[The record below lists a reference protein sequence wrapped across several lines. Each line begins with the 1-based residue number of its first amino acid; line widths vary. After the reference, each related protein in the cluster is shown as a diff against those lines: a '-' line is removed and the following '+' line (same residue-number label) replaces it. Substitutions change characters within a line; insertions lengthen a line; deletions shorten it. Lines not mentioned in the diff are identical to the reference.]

1 MTATMSNNQ
10 SALTAEQRSVL
21 EKLLQKV
28 RRWLE
33 DDLKESLSG
42 RFGIHANGRIEHLD
56 SLSLSSAELSIRED
70 LLTVIEYLRAEGE
83 GDGESVARLIREAAF
98 SHTNRF
104 MAVRIAE
111 AVGLIPETMARGLS
125 SVGFIDFTQL
135 SPAVGST
142 DWLRFSVFIRICADE
157 LATDIPVL
165 FDPRNPLLSLEPTE
179 QVFSRLI
186 EEIVT
191 ISDEIW
197 QAPDVLG
204 WAYQFFNSSEERHQM
219 RKGSPA
225 PRNSHELAVR
235 NQFFTPSYVVEFL
248 VQNGLGAY
256 LAAGFPALVGEL
268 PLLLE
273 VPKEPIEINLADI
286 KVLDPACGS
295 GHFLLGA
302 YDILEK
308 VWELAGVE
316 PAESAPSILESLWGI
331 DIDPRVVQI
340 AQAALFFRARRHC
353 DANLPHLNVIC
364 ARALPTG
371 PEIDELVENLDDHI
385 ARIIRAI
392 AEELNDAP
400 VLGSLLRV
408 EKRLS
413 SEVSDIFGTG
423 VIEGTLAEGAN
434 PRSANS
440 IKVQVLDA
448 LDSVAVAVTATA
460 PQRLFAAQAQDA
472 VRFVDA
478 LSHRYTAVLMNPPFG
493 EPVPCTK
500 GYLKAAYPWIPTKDY
515 NLMAAF
521 VGRGLELCESNYG
534 TCSAITS
541 RSGLF
546 IKTFEAWRRH
556 ILLGNRIA
564 VLADLGSGVMEQAL
578 VEAACY
584 VLENRTLQGKGSF
597 IRLLKETNRPA
608 TLVEVVEGYRN
619 GYNDSRVFQIDLA
632 ELETMPGSPI
642 AYWMDKS
649 IRRLFH
655 DLPRLEGTGSDV
667 RQGLATGDDFQFVR
681 AFWEVYPERIGYSD
695 KQTRHGVRWIPFA
708 KGGGYSPYWADIYLL
723 IDWEHDGR
731 KIRNSPDSRPQNIQF
746 FFRPGL
752 TWPRRT
758 NSDIGF
764 RVLPSGVIFG
774 DKGPAMVPHSGVT
787 PFELLGWLRSR
798 LVQAIMDAM
807 VAAGTETTSSG
818 ASRSYEVG
826 LVQQLPWIGGSCIGR
841 LGIVAQRMVERRASL
856 DSGDETTRRFVSPR
870 FDRSKDFDR
879 HLAQLEDGL
888 ELDKLVNS
896 SAGLDLAGLDYL
908 DKEIAPYPLCY
919 PERTDLDD
927 RIAELFIASMES
939 VIDSLIKERGGSRAI
954 ANLRFI
960 TDRRIEVIAHGLE
973 VSPRSI
979 VRVVEERQLNAHGV
993 EEENAFRLIS
1003 YLVGLSFGRWDFRIG
1018 RDPSCVDSPVNLLTP
1033 PARYSPGSL
1042 LNSEGKPPITLPYDY
1057 PIEFPP
1063 DGILFDQAGHDWDI
1077 SSMVE
1082 QAGEA
1087 FFDSDG
1093 PLSDALSVLMA
1104 RPDLSRFLRT
1114 RFFQKHLT
1122 MYSVSRRR
1130 APIYWQ
1136 LQVPSKTWGIWLY
1149 APKLSRE
1156 MLFAI
1161 VREAEQRRQLAE
1173 RHIDRLQREISSKD
1187 TGRRASHVA
1196 KELES
1201 EQHLA
1206 VELARFQAEAERI
1219 ANIGWEPDL
1228 DDGMVLNAALL
1239 ADLFPAWSDAMKYR
1253 EELQRGKYEWATV
1266 SRYILQS

>member
-1 MTATMSNNQ
+1 MSNNQ

-42 RFGIHANGRIEHLD
+42 RFGIHADGRIEHLD
-56 SLSLSSAELSIRED
+56 SLSLSSVELAIRED
-70 LLTVIEYLRAEGE
+70 MVTVIEYLRAEGE

-104 MAVRIAE
+104 IAVRIAE
-111 AVGLIPETMARGLS
+111 AIGLIPETMARGLS

-142 DWLRFSVFIRICADE
+142 DWLRFGVFIRICADE
-157 LATDIPVL
+157 LAADIPVL
-165 FDPRNPLLSLEPTE
+165 FDPRNPLLNLEPTE
-179 QVFSRLI
+179 QIFSRLI

-191 ISDEIW
+191 IPDEIW

-235 NQFFTPSYVVEFL
+235 NQFFTPSYVVDFL

-256 LAAGFPALVGEL
+256 LAAGFPALTGEL

-273 VPKEPIEINLADI
+273 VPKELVEIDLADI

-308 VWELAGVE
+308 VWQLAGVG

-353 DANLPHLNVIC
+353 NANLPTLNIIC
-364 ARALPTG
+364 ARALPIG
-371 PEIDELVENLDDHI
+371 PEIDELVENLDDHV

-423 VIEGTLAEGAN
+423 VIEGTLAEGVN
-434 PRSANS
+434 PQSAIS
-440 IKVQVLDA
+440 IKAQVLDA
-448 LDSVAVAVTATA
+448 LNSIAVAVTATA

-493 EPVPCTK
+493 EPVPHTK

-534 TCSAITS
+534 TCGAITS

-546 IKTFEAWRRH
+546 IKTFEAWRKH
-556 ILLGNRIA
+556 ILLDNRLA
-564 VLADLGSGVMEQAL
+564 VLADLGSGVMEQAQ

-584 VLENRTLQGKGSF
+584 VLENRTSQGKGSF
-597 IRLLKETNRPA
+597 IRLLKETDRP
-608 TLVEVVEGYRN
+608 TSLVEIVKRCRN
-619 GYNDSRVFQIDLA
+619 GHDDSRLFKIDLA
-632 ELETMPGSPI
+632 ELEAIPGSPV
-642 AYWMDKS
+642 AYWVNGS
-649 IRRLFH
+649 IRRLFR
-655 DLPRLEGTGSDV
+655 DLPQLEGTGSDV
-667 RQGLATGDDFQFVR
+667 RQGLATGNDFRFVR
-681 AFWEVYPERIGYSD
+681 AFWEVDPKRIGYSNE
-695 KQTRHGVRWIPFA
+695 QTRHGVRWIPFA
-708 KGGGYSPYWADIYLL
+708 KGGKYSPYWSDIYLL

-731 KIRNSPDSRPQNIQF
+731 QIRNSPNSRPQNIQF

-764 RVLPSGVIFG
+764 RVLPGGVIFG

-798 LVQAIMDAM
+798 LVKVIMDSM
-807 VAAGTETTSSG
+807 VAAGTEITSSG
-818 ASRSYEVG
+818 PSRSYEVG
-826 LVQQLPWIGGSCIGR
+826 LVQQLPLVEDSCVGKF
-841 LGIVAQRMVERRASL
+841 GIVAQRMAERRASL
-856 DSGDETTRRFVSPR
+856 DLGDETTRRFVSPL
-870 FDRSKDFDR
+870 FDRSRILDR

-896 SAGLDLAGLDYL
+896 SARLDSAGLDYL
-908 DKEIAPYPLCY
+908 DKEIGPYPLCY
-919 PERTDLDD
+919 PERTDLDE
-927 RIAELFIASMES
+927 RIAELFVTPIES
-939 VIDSLIKERGGSRAI
+939 VIQSLIKKRGGSRAI
-954 ANLRFI
+954 ANLSFVA
-960 TDRRIEVIAHGLE
+960 DRRIEVIAHGLE
-973 VSPRSI
+973 ISPRSI
-979 VRVVEERQLNAHGV
+979 VRVVKERKLSAHG
-993 EEENAFRLIS
+993 EEEDNAFRLIS
-1003 YLVGLSFGRWDFRIG
+1003 YLVGCTFGRWDLRIG
-1018 RDPSCVDSPVNLLTP
+1018 RNPTCVDSSVDLLAPPV
-1033 PARYSPGSL
+1033 RYSSGSL
-1042 LNSEGKPPITLPYDY
+1042 LDIEGEVPIITFPYSY
-1057 PIEFPP
+1057 PIELPP
-1063 DGILFDQAGHDWDI
+1063 DGILVDQAGHDWNI

-1082 QAGEA
+1082 QASEA
-1087 FFDSDG
+1087 LFDSDR
-1093 PLSDALSVLMA
+1093 PLSDALEVLMT

-1114 RFFQKHLT
+1114 GFFKKHLT
-1122 MYSVSRRR
+1122 MYSMIPRK

-1136 LQVPSKTWGIWLY
+1136 LQVPSKTWGLWLY

-1161 VREAEQRRQLAE
+1161 VREVEQRQRLAE
-1173 RHIDRLQREISSKD
+1173 RHIDRLQREVVSKD
-1187 TGRRASHVA
+1187 TGRRASQVA

-1206 VELARFQAEAERI
+1206 VELARFRAEAERI

-1266 SRYILQS
+1266 SRYVLQS

>member
-1 MTATMSNNQ
+1 MTITMSNNQ

-56 SLSLSSAELSIRED
+56 SLSLSSTELAIRKD
-70 LLTVIEYLRAEGE
+70 MVTVIEYLRAEGE
-83 GDGESVARLIREAAF
+83 ADGESITRLIREAAF
-98 SHTNRF
+98 SHTNRLI
-104 MAVRIAE
+104 AVRIAE
-111 AVGLIPETMARGLS
+111 AIGLIPETMARGLS

-142 DWLRFSVFIRICADE
+142 DWLRFGVFIRICADE
-157 LATDIPVL
+157 LAADIPVL

-179 QVFSRLI
+179 QIFSRLV

-191 ISDEIW
+191 IPDEIW

-235 NQFFTPSYVVEFL
+235 NQFFTPSYVVDFL

-256 LAAGFPALVGEL
+256 LAAGFPALVSEL

-273 VPKEPIEINLADI
+273 APKKPIEIDLADI

-308 VWELAGVE
+308 VWQLAGVE

-353 DANLPHLNVIC
+353 NANLPTLNIIC

-371 PEIDELVENLDDHI
+371 PAIEELVENLDDHV

-423 VIEGTLAEGAN
+423 VIEGTLAEGVN
-434 PRSANS
+434 PQSATS
-440 IKVQVLDA
+440 IKAQVLDA
-448 LDSVAVAVTATA
+448 LNSVADAVTATA

-478 LSHRYTAVLMNPPFG
+478 LSHQYTAVLMNPPFG
-493 EPVPCTK
+493 EPVLHTK

-534 TCSAITS
+534 TCGAITS

-546 IKTFEAWRRH
+546 IKTFEAWRKH
-556 ILLGNRIA
+556 VLLGNRLA
-564 VLADLGSGVMEQAL
+564 VLADLGSKVMDQAL

-584 VLENRTLQGKGSF
+584 VLENRTSQGKGTF
-597 IRLLKETNRPA
+597 IRLLKETDRPTA
-608 TLVEVVEGYRN
+608 LVEVVERYRK
-619 GYNDSRVFQIDLA
+619 GHGDSRIFNIDLA
-632 ELETMPGSPI
+632 ELEVIPGSPI
-642 AYWMDKS
+642 AYWMDGS
-649 IRRLFH
+649 IRRLFR
-655 DLPRLEGTGSDV
+655 DLPQLEGTGSDV

-681 AFWEVYPERIGYSD
+681 ALWEVDPERIGYSSED
-695 KQTRHGVRWIPFA
+695 TRCGRCWVPFA
-708 KGGGYSPYWADIYLL
+708 KGGEYSPYWADGYLL
-723 IDWEHDGR
+723 IDWEYDGR
-731 KIRNSPDSRPQNIQF
+731 RIRNSPSSRPQNIQF

-752 TWPRRT
+752 TWPLRT

-764 RVLPSGVIFG
+764 RVLPAGMIFG
-774 DKGPAMVPHSGVT
+774 HKGPAMVAHNGVT

-826 LVQQLPWIGGSCIGR
+826 LVQRLPWVEDSSIGK
-841 LGIVAQRMVERRASL
+841 LGVVAQRMAERRASL

-870 FDRSKDFDR
+870 LDRSKDLDR
-879 HLAQLEDGL
+879 YLAQLEDGL
-888 ELDKLVNS
+888 ELDNLVNN
-896 SAGLDLAGLDYL
+896 SARLDSVGLDYL
-908 DKEIAPYPLCY
+908 DKEIGLYPLCY
-919 PERTDLDD
+919 PERTDRDD
-927 RIAELFIASMES
+927 RIAELFVSSMEK
-939 VIDSLIKERGGSRAI
+939 VIKVLIDERGGSRAI
-954 ANLRFI
+954 ANLSFVA
-960 TDRRIEVIAHGLE
+960 DRRIEVIAHGLE
-973 VSPRSI
+973 VNPRSI
-979 VRVVEERQLNAHGV
+979 VRVVKERRLNAYG
-993 EEENAFRLIS
+993 EAEENAFRLVS
-1003 YLVGLSFGRWDFRIG
+1003 YLVGLSFGRWDLRIG
-1018 RDPSCVDSPVNLLTP
+1018 RNPSCGDPPVDLLTP

-1042 LNSEGKPPITLPYDY
+1042 LNNEGKSPIVFPYGY
-1057 PIEFPP
+1057 PIGLPP
-1063 DGILFDQAGHDWDI
+1063 DGILVDQAGHDRNI
-1077 SSMVE
+1077 GSVVE

-1087 FFDSDG
+1087 LFDSDE
-1093 PLSDALSVLMA
+1093 PLSDALEVLMK
-1104 RPDLSRFLRT
+1104 RPDLARFLRT
-1114 RFFQKHLT
+1114 EFFKRHLT
-1122 MYSVSRRR
+1122 MYSVSRRK

-1161 VREAEQRRQLAE
+1161 VREAEQRQQLAE
-1173 RHIDRLQREISSKD
+1173 RHIDRLQREVISND
-1187 TGRRASHVA
+1187 TGRRASQIA

-1206 VELARFQAEAERI
+1206 VELARFRAEAERI

-1239 ADLFPAWSDAMKYR
+1239 ADLLPAWSDAMKYR

-1266 SRYILQS
+1266 SRYVLQS